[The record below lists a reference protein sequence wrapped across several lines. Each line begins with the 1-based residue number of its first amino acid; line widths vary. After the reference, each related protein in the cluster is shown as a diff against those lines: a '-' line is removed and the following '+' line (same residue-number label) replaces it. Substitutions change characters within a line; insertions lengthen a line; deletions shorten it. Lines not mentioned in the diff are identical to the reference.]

1 MIAIEKVKEIFTQ
14 LQSTNS
20 KLEKQRIIQEN
31 KDNKKFTDTLVFLLS
46 PYQLTGLSERKINKR
61 VGAVRGVIISWEN
74 AV

>member
-31 KDNKKFTDTLVFLLS
+31 KDNK
-46 PYQLTGLSERKINKR
+46 TGKTVLYSRC
-61 VGAVRGVIISWEN
+61 
-74 AV
+74 